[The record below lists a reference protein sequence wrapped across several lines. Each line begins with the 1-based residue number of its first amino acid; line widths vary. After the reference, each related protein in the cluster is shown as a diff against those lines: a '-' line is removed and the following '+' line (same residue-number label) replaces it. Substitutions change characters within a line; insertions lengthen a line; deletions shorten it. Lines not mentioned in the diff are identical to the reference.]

1 MWKKKT
7 TIFFTLFVSYAA
19 YSAWVYT
26 KGTDQHIPSSFTKQE
41 QLGKELWQQKNCSAC
56 HQLYGL
62 GGYLGPDLTNI
73 TSDSKRG
80 KAYAAVFIKYGGAT
94 MPNFHLSDK
103 ETEAIV
109 AYLANVDA
117 SVKNNTP

>member
-7 TIFFTLFVSYAA
+7 TIFFTLFISYAA

-26 KGTDQHIPSSFTKQE
+26 NGTEQNIQIRFSDQE
-41 QLGKELWQQKNCSAC
+41 MLGKQLWQEKNCSSC
-56 HQLYGL
+56 HQVYGL

-73 TSDSKRG
+73 TSDPKRG
-80 KAYAAVFIKYGGAT
+80 KAYAAAFIKFGGAT
-94 MPNFHLSDK
+94 MPNFHLNDK
-103 ETEAIV
+103 ETEAII